1 MGMDAVFE
9 ISRQGL
15 EYERLRLET
24 ATRNIAASDT
34 ALKPG
39 QSASVK
45 SVSIGTDFANTL
57 DASGLSGL
65 RQVDQQVG
73 VREVHDP
80 SNPMADAHGMVRYP
94 RIDMAEQMGVLVS
107 ASRAYEANVRAF
119 NALHDMMLTAMKIGG
134 R

>member
-15 EYERLRLET
+15 DYERLRLET
-24 ATRNIAASDT
+24 ATRNIAASDV

-39 QSASVK
+39 QAASVK
-45 SVSIGTDFANTL
+45 NVSVGADFASAVG
-57 DASGLSGL
+57 ASGTLGL

-119 NALHDMMLTAMKIGG
+119 NALHGMLLTAMKIGG